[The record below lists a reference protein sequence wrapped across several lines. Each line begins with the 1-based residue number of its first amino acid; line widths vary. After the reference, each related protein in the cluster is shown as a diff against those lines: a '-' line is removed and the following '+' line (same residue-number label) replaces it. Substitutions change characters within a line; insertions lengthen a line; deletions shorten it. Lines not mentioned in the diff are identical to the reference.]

1 MGIINLFGNN
11 KNTEITQSDE
21 EKLAKDTNETEV
33 EENTNDNENEVE
45 PILETPKKS
54 LDERA
59 EDFIRWHYGELGNG
73 NAYDM
78 WDNYSKEFI
87 RDCEKNKKP
96 SLCDRSKFA
105 NLWRTARSVEVIDF
119 RKMDYLNY
127 KYSVKVTDASGNTNY
142 YVTEMTLSEAGDGFL
157 ITWYNAS

>member
-1 MGIINLFGNN
+1 
-11 KNTEITQSDE
+11 
-21 EKLAKDTNETEV
+21 
-33 EENTNDNENEVE
+33 
-45 PILETPKKS
+45 
-54 LDERA
+54 
-59 EDFIRWHYGELGNG
+59 
-73 NAYDM
+73 M

-119 RKMDYLNY
+119 RKIEHLNY
-127 KYSVKVTDASGNTNY
+127 KYSVKVTDSSGNSKY
-142 YVTEMTLSEAGDGFL
+142 YITEMTLHETSDSFL